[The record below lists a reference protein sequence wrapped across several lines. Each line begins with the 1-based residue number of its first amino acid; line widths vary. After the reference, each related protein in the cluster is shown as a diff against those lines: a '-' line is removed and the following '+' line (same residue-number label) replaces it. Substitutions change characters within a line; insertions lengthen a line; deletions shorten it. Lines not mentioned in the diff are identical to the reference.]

1 MVFLLSKQ
9 YIVRIPRSEHE
20 CNDVDDTCIYIY
32 MKVRAGGQV
41 DNERCTKVHESTYT
55 QELMKTTIIN
65 CICRPR

>member
-1 MVFLLSKQ
+1 MNVMMWM
-9 YIVRIPRSEHE
+9 IHA
-20 CNDVDDTCIYIY
+20 YIY